1 MFPVIRRNGKGF
13 RQTAAL
19 EQINLGARF
28 SCEPFHKL
36 F

>member
-19 EQINLGARF
+19 EQINLGAR
-28 SCEPFHKL
+28 SSSEPLHKL

>member
-1 MFPVIRRNGKGF
+1 MFLVIRRIGKGF

-19 EQINLGARF
+19 EQVNLGPR
-28 SCEPFHKL
+28 SSSEPLHKL